1 MTWRFARSSFLLLVK
16 FYLTCISLCR
26 DAACLLDGNPDAFTS
41 VASRFHGVDESMQ
54 PEARV
59 YHHALELVLPNEDTA
74 LRVVRI
80 IACMD
85 ADALEIRHAQ
95 QQWQPTFESWRIR

>member
-1 MTWRFARSSFLLLVK
+1 MSWTFD
-16 FYLTCISLCR
+16 TPT
-26 DAACLLDGNPDAFTS
+26 CLLDGNPDAFAS
-41 VASRFHGVDESMQ
+41 VASRFHGVDELMQ
-54 PEARV
+54 PDARV

-95 QQWQPTFESWRIR
+95 QQW

>member
-1 MTWRFARSSFLLLVK
+1 MVLATYDFVLIVR
-16 FYLTCISLCR
+16 
-26 DAACLLDGNPDAFTS
+26 LLDGNPDAFAS

-59 YHHALELVLPNEDTA
+59 YHHALELVLPNENAA

-80 IACMD
+80 IACLDMSLQEWPYD
-85 ADALEIRHAQ
+85 KLPYVPSCHLCGYSGHPLPLALV
-95 QQWQPTFESWRIR
+95 